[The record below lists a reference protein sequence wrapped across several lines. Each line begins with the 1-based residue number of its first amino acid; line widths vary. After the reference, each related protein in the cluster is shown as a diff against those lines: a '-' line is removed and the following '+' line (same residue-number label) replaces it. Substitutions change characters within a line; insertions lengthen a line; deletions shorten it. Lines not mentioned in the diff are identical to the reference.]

1 MVALARAGVTATCS
15 GADHPRYGDLA
26 VDSNLPDARIALG
39 GPDQNAFTAAVLAQ
53 ADPVYAEELERQ
65 LSSTGHARVWVP
77 PSAPLA
83 DEWVPGADLRRVRA
97 LPVLVI
103 AGSDLGAAVHSAVED
118 LADFEIVVDQEA
130 PSQLEAFESYTVA
143 VLNRGM
149 PGFAVDSDGTLHTSL
164 MRSCT
169 GWPSGTWI
177 DPPRRTAPDGSNFQ
191 LQHWTHTFEY
201 AVVSGDGDWRQAGIP
216 AHSAEFSR
224 PPRVVTES
232 SSAAGGLPASGSLL
246 EIEPAGTVQLGALK
260 AAGNPLAAGS
270 AQHVHPSDG
279 VAVRLVETSGATADV
294 VVRSGLRR
302 VSASARVDLLEQ
314 PACRIFRQKGS
325 RCTGS
330 RSPRC

>member
-1 MVALARAGVTATCS
+1 M
-15 GADHPRYGDLA
+15 
-26 VDSNLPDARIALG
+26 
-39 GPDQNAFTAAVLAQ
+39 
-53 ADPVYAEELERQ
+53 
-65 LSSTGHARVWVP
+65 
-77 PSAPLA
+77 
-83 DEWVPGADLRRVRA
+83 RA

-103 AGSDLGAAVHSAVED
+103 AGSDLEAAVESAVED

-130 PSQLEAFESYTVA
+130 PSGLEPFESYTVA

-149 PGFAVDSDGTLHTSL
+149 PGFAVDFDGTLHTSL

-177 DPPRRTAPDGSNFQ
+177 DPPQRTAPDGSNFQ

-216 AHSAEFSR
+216 ARSAEFSR
-224 PPRVVTES
+224 PPQVVTES

-260 AAGNPLAAGS
+260 AAGNPLAGGS
-270 AQHVHPSDG
+270 AQLCI
-279 VAVRLVETSGATADV
+279 RQTAS
-294 VVRSGLRR
+294 RCGWSKRQAPPPM
-302 VSASARVDLLEQ
+302 SSSARGC
-314 PACRIFRQKGS
+314 AGCRRPHASTSSNNPVCRTLRQRGS

>member
-1 MVALARAGVTATCS
+1 MFAE
-15 GADHPRYGDLA
+15 
-26 VDSNLPDARIALG
+26 
-39 GPDQNAFTAAVLAQ
+39 

-65 LSSTGHARVWVP
+65 LSSTGARQGMGATQC
-77 PSAPLA
+77 SA
-83 DEWVPGADLRRVRA
+83 GRRVGARA
-97 LPVLVI
+97 RI
-103 AGSDLGAAVHSAVED
+103 CAGCVHCRCLSSRDRTWRPRWRSVVDD
-118 LADFEIVVDQEA
+118 LADFEIVVDQAA
-130 PSQLEAFESYTVA
+130 PAQLEPFESYTVA

-149 PGFAVDSDGTLHTSL
+149 PGFAVDSDGTLHISL

-191 LQHWTHTFEY
+191 LQHWTHTFDY

-216 AHSAEFSR
+216 ARSAEFSR
-224 PPRVVTES
+224 PLQAVTES

-260 AAGNPLAAGS
+260 AAGNPLAGGS
-270 AQHVHPSDG
+270 GQHVHPSDG
-279 VAVRLVETSGATADV
+279 VAMRLVETSGATADV

-314 PACRIFRQKGS
+314 PRVQNLWSERAA
-325 RCTGS
+325 RCTAS